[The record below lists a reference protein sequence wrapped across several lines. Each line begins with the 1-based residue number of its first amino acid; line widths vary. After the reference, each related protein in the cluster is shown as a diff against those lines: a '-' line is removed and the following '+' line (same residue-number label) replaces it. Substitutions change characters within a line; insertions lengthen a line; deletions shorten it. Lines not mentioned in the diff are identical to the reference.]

1 MSVLPWIRKYAPTK
15 GSEVVGQDSGVAQ
28 LRQFITGFSKGM
40 APLVLHGPPG
50 TGKTASVHALARELD
65 LELIEVNASD
75 VRNKASI
82 NELLGAALGQQSLF
96 FKGKVILVDEA
107 DGLSGTKDRGGLQAV
122 LALVKEARYPV
133 IITAN
138 DIASDKLKA
147 LKKQGVPVAFDA
159 LAPKDIAQLLEGI
172 AKQENITCEEKAL
185 TAIAH
190 RAGGDA
196 RAAVNDLQTL
206 SDGNTLTMAEIE
218 ALGDREQKEAIEQA
232 LLRVFKTT
240 NATVALPAF
249 DNVDVD
255 VDQLFLWIDQNLP
268 NEYTKPEDLARAM
281 DALSEADKFFGR
293 IRRWQYY
300 RFYVYIYN
308 LLSAGIALAKT
319 EKYPGMPTFKRS
331 SRPLQIWMANQ
342 RNAKRKAIAQ
352 KLAEKTHTSA
362 KRSFNEILIL
372 KGVFKKGKQ
381 QELIEELELTEDEVA
396 WLRG

>member
-1 MSVLPWIRKYAPTK
+1 
-15 GSEVVGQDSGVAQ
+15 
-28 LRQFITGFSKGM
+28 
-40 APLVLHGPPG
+40 
-50 TGKTASVHALARELD
+50 
-65 LELIEVNASD
+65 
-75 VRNKASI
+75 
-82 NELLGAALGQQSLF
+82 
-96 FKGKVILVDEA
+96 
-107 DGLSGTKDRGGLQAV
+107 
-122 LALVKEARYPV
+122 
-133 IITAN
+133 
-138 DIASDKLKA
+138 
-147 LKKQGVPVAFDA
+147 

-255 VDQLFLWIDQNLP
+255 VDQLFLLDRPETCRTSIPNL
-268 NEYTKPEDLARAM
+268 KILRAQWM
-281 DALSEADKFFGR
+281 HSQKQTSSSGE

>member
-138 DIASDKLKA
+138 DIGSDKLKA